1 MIPITSR
8 SGELLKRTQL
18 DQAAELLGKLFP
30 RAKSTEPL
38 IGCWREYFRWRCWKC
53 GAEGSINVPALIY
66 EKSRNRALQ
75 KAHASA
81 SPGCK
86 QGTQGLM
93 VKRIRSEQ

>member
-1 MIPITSR
+1 MIPITFR
-8 SGELLKRTQL
+8 STELLKQTQI
-18 DQAAELLGKLFP
+18 DQAAELLGRLFP

-53 GAEGSINVPALIY
+53 GAAGSVSVPALIH

-75 KAHASA
+75 KAHAFA

-86 QGTQGLM
+86 QSTQGLM
-93 VKRIRSEQ
+93 VRRIRGEQ

>member
-1 MIPITSR
+1 MIPITFR
-8 SGELLKRTQL
+8 STELLKQTQI
-18 DQAAELLGKLFP
+18 DQAAELLGMLFS
-30 RAKSTEPL
+30 RAKVTWP
-38 IGCWREYFRWRCWKC
+38 REYFRWRCWKC
-53 GAEGSINVPALIY
+53 GAAGSVNVPALIY

-86 QGTQGLM
+86 QSTQCLM